1 MPPSLHS
8 WLGNGGAI
16 MASGGCRRD
25 SSALLVVGL
34 IALVHSFGYAQQS
47 RFERQARVTN
57 ENALTS
63 SWPGKQPLINTDTA
77 VPQPSPESSAEDA
90 TKTPTV
96 EQPRAVGESTT
107 AARFI
112 PKSLTFIN
120 PKKLTP
126 LEKAYLDAFTILR
139 EESSFSQLYGGSD
152 VIIALKDMVGM
163 FRPTYMYRKIGI
175 RMSAENKIRLDRTK

>member
-1 MPPSLHS
+1 MPLSLRS

-16 MASGGCRRD
+16 MARGGCRRYPG
-25 SSALLVVGL
+25 AVLVVGL
-34 IALVHSFGYAQQS
+34 ITLVHSFGYAQQS

-63 SWPGKQPLINTDTA
+63 SWPGKQPIVNTDTA

-96 EQPRAVGESTT
+96 EQPPAGGESTS

-120 PKKLTP
+120 LKK
-126 LEKAYLDAFTILR
+126 
-139 EESSFSQLYGGSD
+139 
-152 VIIALKDMVGM
+152 
-163 FRPTYMYRKIGI
+163 
-175 RMSAENKIRLDRTK
+175 